1 MCLVLKKRKFREK
14 QSRLSGCW
22 NRQPQPSRHNPLG
35 GDGCFRNDWWSQ
47 GLQAGAHKPCGA
59 FTRGSHIHRLGSA
72 PLCTPSV
79 RGRVTLLAM
88 AIFIY
93 FRADIRIVFI
103 MPYVKQTF
111 FRSVH
116 YLERISGEPPLGRI
130 SLGPTWVPDV
140 FLLSFL
146 MVSSL
151 SGFYGLC
158 EFQCL
163 RT

>member
-1 MCLVLKKRKFREK
+1 MVTGAAGRCTQALWGLHEGF
-14 QSRLSGCW
+14 SHPPPG
-22 NRQPQPSRHNPLG
+22 QP
-35 GDGCFRNDWWSQ
+35 
-47 GLQAGAHKPCGA
+47 
-59 FTRGSHIHRLGSA
+59 

-79 RGRVTLLAM
+79 RGRVSPLAM

-93 FRADIRIVFI
+93 FWADIRIVFI
-103 MPYVKQTF
+103 MPYVKLTF

-140 FLLSFL
+140 FLSSFL

-151 SGFYGLC
+151 SGF
-158 EFQCL
+158 
-163 RT
+163 